1 MDFYLVKDIKKYK
14 RGTMKRLT
22 ILFVL
27 TLIAILGF
35 SLSNPRS
42 PLAQILEN
50 NNVIILLEQEN
61 NVKIDLYETNDIVF
75 DDTKDATYVDLS
87 KAGTQGIKDIVYEV
101 QYKDDIE
108 VARRIKSEETIIKPT
123 QGLIVLGT
131 KPVTMTEDILAKIEY
146 IGVEE
151 PIGYRGKKTVE
162 DAVNGTKTT
171 TITLNKET
179 LQTKETVVIEEPVH
193 VIIDVGIVEIKN
205 NQTVAFTSEYLA
217 NKDALI
223 GSENI
228 IQVVGNDGLA
238 NLTIHYEVDKNSG
251 ELLNPSTVK
260 TETLTQSIK
269 QVELVGVKEVIK
281 TVLPFSKVIQK
292 DATRWDNYKQ
302 VQKGEN
308 GLKTEVVI
316 HSLNHDG
323 TVDVTNIEEVISST
337 TVDPITEVTVVGT
350 KAPTWKTI
358 TNDTDTIEYT
368 IVKRPFVSKTTF
380 DSFGSVIDA
389 SNKIDEFNQLL
400 STHTKLSAY
409 SYVETNGVDGKTQTS
424 YQQAVDENNQVISG
438 YSIRDKQTKTLST
451 MVPQKQVTLTVAVG
465 DKRTTT
471 PTYSYQANSELALN
485 TQNVIKSAVSKVD
498 QPLYYYSNGVGTALS
513 ATKWIVL
520 TSPQPGIIEVGT
532 QPTVKTVSIPYKT
545 KVVYDASKT
554 KEELNETT
562 PGQNGVKSV
571 TTTYSVNSSTGK
583 TSVLKVSEVIT
594 KEPVDAVQRIGTKV
608 VETVPTNGT
617 FNTSAAIEALQ
628 LINSYRVSKG
638 YKALVMGPQSDLAK
652 AREQMIQVSLK
663 WYITNDIWASH
674 VPGGFNSNI
683 ARGYSYASRVVTA
696 WKNSA
701 PHNKELLDA
710 TASRAT
716 VVNYYDGKNIWWSFT
731 AY

>member
-1 MDFYLVKDIKKYK
+1 MKK
-14 RGTMKRLT
+14 LT

-27 TLIAILGF
+27 TLLAILGF
-35 SLSNPRS
+35 SLSNPQS

-61 NVKIDLYETNDIVF
+61 NVNIDLYETNDIVF

-87 KAGTQGIKDIVYEV
+87 QAGTQGIKDIVYEV

-108 VARRIKSEETIIKPT
+108 VARRIKSEETIIEPT

-131 KPVTMTEDILAKIEY
+131 KPVTMTEEILAKIEY
-146 IGVEE
+146 LGVEE
-151 PIGYRGKKTVE
+151 PIGYRGEKTAE

-179 LQTKETVVIEEPVH
+179 LQTEETVVIKEPVH

-205 NQTVAFTSEYLA
+205 NQTVAFTTEYLA

-228 IQVVGNDGLA
+228 IQTVGNDGLA
-238 NLTIHYEVDKNSG
+238 NLTIHYEVDKDSG
-251 ELLNPSTVK
+251 ELLNPSIVK
-260 TETLTQSIK
+260 TETLTESIK

-292 DATRWDNYKQ
+292 DATRWDNHKQ

-316 HSLNHDG
+316 HSLNQEG
-323 TVDVTNIEEVISST
+323 TVNLTNIEEVISST

-358 TNDTDTIEYT
+358 TNDTDTINYS
-368 IVKRPFVSKTTF
+368 IVKRPFVSKTVF
-380 DSFGSVIDA
+380 DSFCSVSDA
-389 SNKIDEFNQLL
+389 TSKINEFNQLL
-400 STHTKLSAY
+400 ATHPKLNVYTYIETK
-409 SYVETNGVDGKTQTS
+409 GVNGKTQTT
-424 YQQAVDENNQVISG
+424 YQQAVDETGKAISS
-438 YSIRDKQTKTLST
+438 YSIRDKQTKTIVT
-451 MVPQKQVTLTVAVG
+451 MVSQKQVTLNIAVG
-465 DKRTTT
+465 NRRTAT
-471 PTYSYQANSELALN
+471 PTYTYQANPNLSLN
-485 TQNVIKSAVSKVD
+485 SQKVLKSAVIKVD
-498 QPLYYYSNGVGTALS
+498 QPLYYYTNGVNSTVS

-520 TSPQPGIIEVGT
+520 TSPQQGIIEVGT
-532 QPTVKTVSIPYKT
+532 QPTVKTVAIPYKT
-545 KVVYDASKT
+545 KVVYDQTKT
-554 KEELNETT
+554 REELDHVT
-562 PGQNGVKSV
+562 PGQNGEKKV
-571 TTTYSVNSSTGK
+571 TTTYTVNSKTGA
-583 TSVLKVSEVIT
+583 TSVLSISEIIT
-594 KEPVDAVQRIGTKV
+594 KEPIDAIHTIGTK
-608 VETVPTNGT
+608 TVATTPSNGS
-617 FNTSAAIEALQ
+617 FDSEKAIEALQ
-628 LINSYRVSKG
+628 LINEYRVSKG

-701 PHNKELLDA
+701 LHNKELLDA

>member
-1 MDFYLVKDIKKYK
+1 MKK
-14 RGTMKRLT
+14 LT

-61 NVKIDLYETNDIVF
+61 NVKINLYETNDIVF

-87 KAGTQGIKDIVYEV
+87 LAGTQGIKDIVYEV

-108 VARRIKSEETIIKPT
+108 VARRIKSEETTIKPT

-179 LQTKETVVIEEPVH
+179 LQTEETVVIEEPVH

-238 NLTIHYEVDKNSG
+238 NLTIHYEVNKNSG

-337 TVDPITEVTVVGT
+337 TVDPITEVTVVGI

-358 TNDTDTIEYT
+358 TNDTDTIDYT
-368 IVKRPFVSKTTF
+368 IVKRPFVSKTVF
-380 DSFGSVIDA
+380 DSFYSVSDVT
-389 SNKIDEFNQLL
+389 SKINEFNQLL
-400 STHTKLSAY
+400 ATHPKLNAY
-409 SYVETNGVDGKTQTS
+409 TYIEIKGVNGKTQTT
-424 YQQAVDENNQVISG
+424 YQQAVDETGKAISS
-438 YSIRDKQTKTLST
+438 YSIRNKQTKTIVT
-451 MVPQKQVTLTVAVG
+451 MVPQKQVTLNVAVG
-465 DKRTTT
+465 NKRTTT

-617 FNTSAAIEALQ
+617 FNTSAAIEVLQ
-628 LINSYRVSKG
+628 LVNEYRVSKG

-716 VVNYYDGKNIWWSFT
+716 VVNYYDGKYIWWSFT

>member
-1 MDFYLVKDIKKYK
+1 MKKK
-14 RGTMKRLT
+14 FTV
-22 ILFVL
+22 LFML
-27 TLIAILGF
+27 TLFGLVSF
-35 SLSNPRS
+35 SLSHPQS
-42 PLAQILEN
+42 PLAQILEDN
-50 NNVIILLEQEN
+50 TVIVMLEQANNVH
-61 NVKIDLYETNDIVF
+61 IDLYETNDIIF
-75 DDTKDATYVDLS
+75 DDTQEATYVDLS
-87 KAGTQGIKDIVYEV
+87 LAGTQGIKDIVYEV
-101 QYKDDIE
+101 KYKDDIE
-108 VARRIKSEETIIKPT
+108 VSRTIKSEEFIVEPT
-123 QGLIVLGT
+123 QGVIVLGT
-131 KPVTMTEDILAKIEY
+131 KPITINETLKARIEY
-146 IGVEE
+146 VGVEE
-151 PIGYRGKKTVE
+151 PIGYQGKANI
-162 DAVNGTKTT
+162 DNAMDGTKIT

-179 LQTKETVVIEEPVH
+179 LRTNENI
-193 VIIDVGIVEIKN
+193 IIDEPIDVIVELGIVEIKN
-205 NQTVAFTSEYLA
+205 EQVQEFTTTFIA
-217 NKDALI
+217 NKEALVDSTNI
-223 GSENI
+223 VQTAGSN
-228 IQVVGNDGLA
+228 GLV
-238 NLTIHYEVDKNSG
+238 NLTLHHQVERQTG
-251 ELLNPSTVK
+251 ELFDPTVVE
-260 TETLTQSIK
+260 TETLVQPIE
-269 QVELVGVKEVIK
+269 QVELVGVKDIIK
-281 TVLPFSKVIQK
+281 TVLPFRKVTEQ
-292 DATRWDNYKQ
+292 DATQFDNYRK
-302 VQKGEN
+302 VSEGID
-308 GLKTEVVI
+308 GLSTETVIRPLNQDGSVNKTSI
-316 HSLNHDG
+316 D
-323 TVDVTNIEEVISST
+323 EVISVT
-337 TVDPITEVTVVGT
+337 TVDPVNEVTLIGT
-350 KAPTWKTI
+350 KAPTWKTM
-358 TNDTDTIEYT
+358 TEDTQTIKYT
-368 IVKRPFVSKTTF
+368 VVNRPFVSKTTF
-380 DSFGSVIDA
+380 DSFGSVSDA

-465 DKRTTT
+465 NKRTTT

-545 KVVYDASKT
+545 KVVYDDSKT

-638 YKALVMGPQSDLAK
+638 YNALVMGPENDLAK
-652 AREQMIQVSLK
+652 ARSQMVQVTLK
-663 WYITNDIWASH
+663 WYETKDIWASH
-674 VPGGFNSNI
+674 VPGGFNANI
-683 ARGYSYASRVVTA
+683 ARGYSLCSRVVTA
-696 WKNSA
+696 WQNSA
-701 PHNKELLDA
+701 PHNRELLDA
-710 TASRAT
+710 SATRAT